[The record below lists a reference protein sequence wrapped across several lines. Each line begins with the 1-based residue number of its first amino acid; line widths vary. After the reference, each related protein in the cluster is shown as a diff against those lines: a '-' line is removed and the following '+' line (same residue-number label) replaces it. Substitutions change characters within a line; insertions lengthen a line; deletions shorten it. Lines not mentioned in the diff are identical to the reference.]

1 MGLIGSH
8 KSYIGIGSTWSCK
21 PVFIWMLK
29 CSSNLG
35 HGAGN
40 QRVVFADSTAL
51 VSCLMPQQV
60 VAPPGRSA
68 CACLCMGRQLE
79 APFWWH
85 LTHKSHFFGNI
96 SNQQTETILDNVS
109 KYIYIYILMCLNI
122 THLERNPVEG
132 TRHKRVSQPIGL
144 ASPLTSRY
152 TSWFGTCRNP
162 VTHKL
167 SKFAMVTWPDELK
180 ALLLSRPSL

>member
-1 MGLIGSH
+1 MFF
-8 KSYIGIGSTWSCK
+8 KSGPWCGQPKSC
-21 PVFIWMLK
+21 FCWF
-29 CSSNLG
+29 
-35 HGAGN
+35 H
-40 QRVVFADSTAL
+40 
-51 VSCLMPQQV
+51 
-60 VAPPGRSA
+60 
-68 CACLCMGRQLE
+68 CACLMSHATTSGGTPWTFRLRLPMHGPPAWSTFLMASYSQISF
-79 APFWWH
+79 FWKYI
-85 LTHKSHFFGNI
+85 KSTNRNDLGQCF
-96 SNQQTETILDNVS
+96 Q
-109 KYIYIYILMCLNI
+109 IYIYILMCLNI
-122 THLERNPVEG
+122 THLERNPVQG